1 VKAKKS
7 EQTREKLF
15 ASALAL
21 FRKRGFDG
29 ASMRDIAK
37 AAGLSLGAAYYYFPS
52 KEAIVLAY
60 YARLQEETA
69 TLERQQLAKAVAL
82 RDRLDV
88 VFSVKLAAVRRDRKI
103 LAALTRLV
111 ADPDAAVSLFARE
124 TKSVRE
130 ASIAGF
136 AAAVQPELAMLP
148 ESARRLLPAALWALY
163 LAILLYYFHDKS
175 PKQKNT
181 DTLMSE
187 ALDLVATV
195 VPLCSMPFAAPFLD
209 RLAGAMTKLAL

>member
-1 VKAKKS
+1 MKPKKS

-52 KEAIVLAY
+52 KEAIVLAS
-60 YARLQEETA
+60 YARLQHETA
-69 TLERQQLAKAVAL
+69 ALEREQLAKAGDL
-82 RDRLDV
+82 RARLDV
-88 VFSVKLAAVRRDRKI
+88 VFSVKLKAVRRDRKV

-111 ADPDAAVSLFARE
+111 ADPEAAVSLFARE
-124 TKSVRE
+124 TREVRE
-130 ASIAGF
+130 ASMAGF

-148 ESARRLLPAALWALY
+148 ESARRLLPPALWALY
-163 LAILLYYFHDKS
+163 LAILLYYFHDGS
-175 PKQKNT
+175 PKQQNT
-181 DTLMSE
+181 DALVSE
-187 ALDLVATV
+187 ALDLLAV
-195 VPLCSMPFAAPFLD
+195 VIPMCALPMAAPLLD
-209 RLAGAMTKLAL
+209 RLAATATKLGL